1 MTTNPGDTRKLIYDV
16 GAHTGEDTDFYLGKG
31 FRVVAVEANPQ
42 LVKQLNHRFADEISR
57 GDLVVVSRAIGR
69 DLGATVRF
77 FINSEKDDWSS
88 LDRDTAA
95 KGGAMPVEE
104 IEVETVRLQDLFDE
118 FGVPYYLKVDIEL
131 GDADVAAVL
140 LGVSELPRYAS
151 FELHEPR
158 VMALLASAGYT
169 EFQLTNQWL
178 NGLLTPIVPAREGTD
193 YWPGGMGGHHSGLF
207 GAELPPDEWRGLVDI
222 MELYLAQRL
231 VSRFG
236 LMKTAW
242 FDIHARRAEN

>member
-1 MTTNPGDTRKLIYDV
+1 MTTNTGDKRKLIYDV

-31 FRVVAVEANPQ
+31 FKVVAVEANPQ
-42 LVKQLNHRFADEISR
+42 LVGHLSHRFADEIAR
-57 GDLVVVSRAIGR
+57 GDLVVISRAIGR
-69 DLGATVRF
+69 DLGETVRF
-77 FINSEKDDWSS
+77 FINAEKDDWSS

-95 KGGAMPVEE
+95 KGTMVVEE

-131 GDADVAAVL
+131 GDADVAASL
-140 LGVSELPRYAS
+140 LGLSELPKYAS
-151 FELHEPR
+151 FELHEPL
-158 VMALLASAGYT
+158 VIALLASAGYT
-169 EFQLTNQWL
+169 DFQLTNQWL

-207 GAELPPDEWRGLVDI
+207 GAELPPDEWGSLADI
-222 MELYLAQRL
+222 MGLYSAHRH